1 MASTEDMIDDLN
13 GQMESLKTELI
24 DLERTFNFKKEQ
36 YIKMQGAVEAL
47 NAVQLKEKTGD
58 T

>member
-36 YIKMQGAVEAL
+36 YLSLIHI
-47 NAVQLKEKTGD
+47 
-58 T
+58 

>member
-1 MASTEDMIDDLN
+1 MIDDLN
-13 GQMESLKTELI
+13 NQMESLKTELI